1 MGELSSLECLQGF
14 FACGAKGR
22 WCWVDED
29 GFVGFASC
37 DGFEISTSDS
47 IGQKAALSSY
57 YAARPRCN
65 VLRVGG
71 DWKR

>member
-1 MGELSSLECLQGF
+1 M
-14 FACGAKGR
+14 
-22 WCWVDED
+22 
-29 GFVGFASC
+29 GFASC

-47 IGQKAALSSY
+47 IGQNAALSSY